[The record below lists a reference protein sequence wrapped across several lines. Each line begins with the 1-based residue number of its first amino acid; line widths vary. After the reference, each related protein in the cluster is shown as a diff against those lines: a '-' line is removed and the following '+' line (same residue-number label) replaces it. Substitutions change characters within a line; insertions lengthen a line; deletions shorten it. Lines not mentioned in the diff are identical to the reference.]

1 MTQGR
6 MRKILD
12 NVVFVLELVKG
23 WAGRRAPAPEHSPPV
38 ESEGQA
44 EITSDGKEVA
54 KMMLRAP
61 DLDDVER
68 LRTTYERA
76 SHPEGRLFEHF
87 VNEAYSHCLNKA
99 GDRYKAKAQ
108 EFHDKA
114 QEFHDKAQEFHDVVK
129 SNDEDSVR
137 ESVEFAFLVDEV
149 EKESEDD
156 G

>member
-1 MTQGR
+1 

-12 NVVFVLELVKG
+12 NVVFVLEFVKEL
-23 WAGRRAPAPEHSPPV
+23 WAERRAPAPEHSPPV

-44 EITSDGKEVA
+44 EITSNGKEVA

-61 DLDDVER
+61 KLDEVER
-68 LRTTYERA
+68 LYKTYKRA

-87 VNEAYSHCLNKA
+87 VNKAYSHCLDKA
-99 GDRYKAKAQ
+99 GDR
-108 EFHDKA
+108 DT
-114 QEFHDKAQEFHDVVK
+114 AQEFHDVVE

-137 ESVEFAFLVDEV
+137 ESVEFAFLVNEV

>member
-1 MTQGR
+1 

-12 NVVFVLELVKG
+12 NVVFGLELVKEL
-23 WAGRRAPAPEHSPPV
+23 WEKRRAPAPEHSPPV

-61 DLDDVER
+61 DLDEVER
-68 LRTTYERA
+68 LRTTYKRA

-87 VNEAYSHCLNKA
+87 VNKAYSHCLDKA

-108 EFHDKA
+108 EFHD
-114 QEFHDKAQEFHDVVK
+114 VVE
-129 SNDEDSVR
+129 SNDKDSVS
-137 ESVEFAFLVDEV
+137 ESVEFACLVDEV
-149 EKESEDD
+149 EKESKHD